1 MDTLQSI
8 TLYDQDYLLWLEDT
22 LNLLKTQNY
31 EKVDWQNLFE
41 EIEDMGKREK
51 RALESNL
58 IILLIH
64 LLKCQYQP
72 EKRSGSWERRILEH
86 RRRIKKA
93 LKDSP
98 SLNPY
103 LMTILEESY
112 VEAVK
117 QTKAETQLPLDTFPQ
132 KCPYQLMIILED
144 DFLP

>member
-1 MDTLQSI
+1 MDTLKFL

-22 LNLLKTQNY
+22 LKLLRTQNY
-31 EKVDWQNLFE
+31 EKVDWQNLLE

-58 IILLIH
+58 IILLIY

-72 EKRSGSWERRILEH
+72 EKRSGSWERSILEH

-112 VEAVK
+112 AEAVK
-117 QTKAETQLPLDTFPQ
+117 QTKVETQLPLNTFPP
-132 KCPYQLMIILED
+132 KCPYQLRTLLED
-144 DFLP
+144 NFLL